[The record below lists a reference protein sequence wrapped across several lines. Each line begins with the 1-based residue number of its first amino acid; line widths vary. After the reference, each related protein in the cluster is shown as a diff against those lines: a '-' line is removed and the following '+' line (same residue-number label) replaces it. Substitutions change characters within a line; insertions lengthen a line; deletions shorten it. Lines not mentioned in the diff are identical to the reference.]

1 MTWVT
6 WFALVVVGLALLR
19 CVWSAFGPVWR
30 WPVWPWP
37 RRLARAGVEARRRRR
52 SPVLTGPDPFVI
64 LEVQQRLSVIATEL
78 RVLES
83 ADADLTYWA
92 RAHRIHTRRSAYDQ
106 LLVEAC
112 RLAGVPNPPG
122 VPDQLTLGN
131 ELRIY
136 RTEDER
142 FCAEI
147 ELAAR
152 GWHW

>member
-6 WFALVVVGLALLR
+6 WLALAVVSLVLVGALR
-19 CVWSAFGPVWR
+19 STSGPVR
-30 WPVWPWP
+30 QWP
-37 RRLARAGVEARRRRR
+37 RRLVRAVIEARRR
-52 SPVLTGPDPFVI
+52 PAPDTGPDPFVI

-112 RLAGVPNPPG
+112 RLAGVPDQRA
-122 VPDQLTLGN
+122 VPDRVPLGN
-131 ELRIY
+131 EMRMY
-136 RTEDER
+136 RSENER
-142 FCAEI
+142 FSAEI

>member
-6 WFALVVVGLALLR
+6 WFALVVVSLALVRAL
-19 CVWSAFGPVWR
+19 WSTFGPVWR
-30 WPVWPWP
+30 WPQ
-37 RRLARAGVEARRRRR
+37 RLVRGVVDARRRRR
-52 SPVLTGPDPFVI
+52 SPVCTGPDPFII

-83 ADADLTYWA
+83 ADADVVYWA

-112 RLAGVPNPPG
+112 QLAGVPDPRP
-122 VPDQLTLGN
+122 VPDRVPLGN
-131 ELRIY
+131 EVRIY
-136 RTEDER
+136 RNEDER
-142 FCAEI
+142 FSAEI

>member
-6 WFALVVVGLALLR
+6 WFALLVVSLALVRSL
-19 CVWSAFGPVWR
+19 WAALGPVWR
-30 WPVWPWP
+30 WP
-37 RRLARAGVEARRRRR
+37 RRLVLAIVEARRRKRF
-52 SPVLTGPDPFVI
+52 VATAGPDPFVI

-83 ADADLTYWA
+83 AGADLTYWA

-112 RLAGVPNPPG
+112 QLAGVPDPRP
-122 VPDQLTLGN
+122 VPDRVTFGN

-136 RTEDER
+136 RNEDER
-142 FCAEI
+142 FRAEI